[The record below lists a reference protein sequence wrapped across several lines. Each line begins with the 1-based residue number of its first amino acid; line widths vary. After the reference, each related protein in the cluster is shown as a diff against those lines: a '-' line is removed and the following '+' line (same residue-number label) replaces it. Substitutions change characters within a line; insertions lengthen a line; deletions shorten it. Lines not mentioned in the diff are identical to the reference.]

1 MKKANLFSLNI
12 SVREDGRLA
21 FDYDY
26 VKPELFVKTLN
37 EIYPEF
43 ENTHT
48 LASVIRLCI
57 DNSEYLSSEL
67 IRLCRVT

>member
-26 VKPELFVKTLN
+26 VKPEIFVKTIN
-37 EIYPEF
+37 EVYPEF

-48 LASVIRLCI
+48 LASIIRLCV

-67 IRLCRVT
+67 IKLGRGT

>member
-26 VKPELFVKTLN
+26 VKPEIFVKTIN
-37 EIYPEF
+37 EVYPEF

-48 LASVIRLCI
+48 LASIIRLCV

-67 IRLCRVT
+67 IKLGRVT

>member
-67 IRLCRVT
+67 IRLGRVT